1 MYWINSLA
9 AGMFFENF
17 QIAHTLGSPT
27 FHRPPGPATSG
38 TTKVCSKTLGLVRRV
53 EGKAEIASWVQLATP
68 EAGKRV
74 LEGAA
79 PENTSRGMPSSY
91 SALPKRSDSR
101 LSFGAIKKVFPLGSV

>member
-53 EGKAEIASWVQLATP
+53 EWKAQIAAWSHLATP
-68 EAGKRV
+68 EARKP
-74 LEGAA
+74 LSGASSH
-79 PENTSRGMPSSY
+79 ENTPGLHPSAY
-91 SALPKRSDSR
+91 SPFPRRRDSR
-101 LSFGAIKKVFPLGSV
+101 V

>member
-38 TTKVCSKTLGLVRRV
+38 TTKVCSKTLGLVRRG
-53 EGKAEIASWVQLATP
+53 EGKAASA
-68 EAGKRV
+68 AGGQRGAPGAREG
-74 LEGAA
+74 LSGGAA
-79 PENTSRGMPSSY
+79 PEKTSRAMASSDRP
-91 SALPKRSDSR
+91 LPKSRDSR
-101 LSFGAIKKVFPLGSV
+101 TVVESRKMFC